1 MACVSQHDIPF
12 PCHIHPRRFRD
23 TFSLVRVIS
32 VMPQKENTL
41 SHGMEP
47 RLDGPWCLGH
57 RKMGPERTDDRP
69 EDTKPGY
76 GPYILSIRT
85 SHGPGCWCP
94 GVLLSERL
102 CMHIS
107 VTFKKFESHP
117 LPPLPHNS
125 HLAFGEMQTQ
135 RKLCK
140 DLLAHENTGL
150 ATKVLVRL
158 CPEACLPFHCTH
170 TTSASIKG
178 NECIK
183 KVRVRGPWA
192 SRRTEDAGPACGP
205 RFQIKD

>member
-1 MACVSQHDIPF
+1 
-12 PCHIHPRRFRD
+12 
-23 TFSLVRVIS
+23 
-32 VMPQKENTL
+32 MPQKENTL